1 MRAIIWSRDACP
13 YCDQAKSLLTQKG
26 IAFEERKIGQ
36 GWTREQLLESVPTA
50 RTVPQIYLNGEYVG
64 GYTELKAKFDKQ
76 G

>member
-1 MRAIIWSRDACP
+1 MTALVWSKDNCP

>member
-1 MRAIIWSRDACP
+1 MTALVWSKNNCP